1 MNDHNLDDLII
12 DTMEPKNTKAKSF
25 LTIIALII
33 VALIVGILFIKTMEN
48 DPKNTDIGFE
58 ENMSELIS
66 PELTLQRTPKAK
78 ADKDET
84 KLSSIIEEEQ
94 TSPSPKTETIKKE
107 TVTIDEASVT
117 PIKSTPTPPKIQASV
132 SSKSVAP
139 KVPERAIEL
148 PHTTERKVPVTQPVA
163 TEKVVLPKPMYH
175 KKTTVKTTPV
185 HTERRHPVTRP
196 KSSRT
201 ISTSEHY
208 YIQVGSFSQTPS
220 KRFLNTIN
228 KHGFSYKITAPTAN
242 GTKKLLIGPY
252 PSRTDA
258 DNALVRVKDR
268 INKGAFI
275 VKK

>member
-12 DTMEPKNTKAKSF
+12 DTIEPKNNKAKSF

-48 DPKNTDIGFE
+48 NPKNTNIGLE
-58 ENMSELIS
+58 ENMSDLIS
-66 PELTLQRTPKAK
+66 PELTLQSTPKVK
-78 ADKDET
+78 APKEET
-84 KLSSIIEEEQ
+84 KLSSMIEEEL
-94 TSPSPKTETIKKE
+94 TTPAKTEEIKKKTVVVEEEVTVPKKAAAAVSVPKTPEVPAKAATASTPKVTEKTPEKPVETEKVVVPKSTYQEKAAPKKE
-107 TVTIDEASVT
+107 TVKAETAPAV
-117 PIKSTPTPPKIQASV
+117 A
-132 SSKSVAP
+132 AP
-139 KVPERAIEL
+139 KPSHEA
-148 PHTTERKVPVTQPVA
+148 A
-163 TEKVVLPKPMYH
+163 A
-175 KKTTVKTTPV
+175 
-185 HTERRHPVTRP
+185 
-196 KSSRT
+196 
-201 ISTSEHY
+201 EHY

-220 KRFLNTIN
+220 TRFLNTIK

-252 PSRTDA
+252 ASRTAA

>member
-12 DTMEPKNTKAKSF
+12 DTIEPKNNKAKSF

-48 DPKNTDIGFE
+48 DPKDTNIGLE
-58 ENMSELIS
+58 ENMSDFIS
-66 PELTLQRTPKAK
+66 PELTLQSKPKVK
-78 ADKDET
+78 APKEES
-84 KLSSIIEEEQ
+84 KLSSMIEEKL
-94 TSPSPKTETIKKE
+94 TKPAKTEEIKKE
-107 TVTIDEASVT
+107 TVVVNEEVSV
-117 PIKSTPTPPKIQASV
+117 PKKTAPAVSV
-132 SSKSVAP
+132 P
-139 KVPERAIEL
+139 KKPE
-148 PHTTERKVPVTQPVA
+148 VPVKTEVPQKAPAKPVEA
-163 TEKVVLPKPMYH
+163 EKVVVPKSTYQEKIEP
-175 KKTTVKTTPV
+175 KKTTVKAEPAPKVVVPKPSHPAAPV
-185 HTERRHPVTRP
+185 
-196 KSSRT
+196 
-201 ISTSEHY
+201 HY

-220 KRFLNTIN
+220 TRFLNTIK